1 MNEKLIVKD
10 GWMNEWMNAPKEMNE
25 KDLEK
30 SGKSGMSKQLRIQ
43 RIKFVTLV
51 FTHCTLNI
59 VFSVCDY
66 YAHSTIGV
74 LEALC
79 TV

>member
-1 MNEKLIVKD
+1 M
-10 GWMNEWMNAPKEMNE
+10 GNEW
-25 KDLEK
+25 EK

-66 YAHSTIGV
+66 YAFNNRCFRGIV
-74 LEALC
+74 Y
-79 TV
+79 TVKY